1 MPPDPRTSH
10 PQGHPTGSDHPS
22 GSDVPAEAVHA
33 ALAKVVRGAV
43 RFDAGSRAMWSADA
57 SNYRHVPIGVV
68 QPYDSDD
75 VLATL
80 DVCHRLRIPV
90 LPRGAGTSIGGQ
102 AVNTAVVLD
111 FSRHLNAIVDI
122 DPDTR
127 KARVQPGVVLDDLRA
142 AARPHG
148 LTFGPDPST
157 HSRCTLGGMIG
168 NNACGAHSVAW
179 GKTVDN
185 VATLRVA
192 LLDGTQLTVG
202 PTSDADL
209 ARLTS
214 ADGRI
219 GRLYRD
225 LVAIRDRHGTRID
238 QLYGVNP
245 AGRPPSPT
253 TPTPTPALT
262 RRVSGY
268 NLDQLLPAHGFDLA
282 KALVGTEGTCAT
294 LLDAEVALVEAPPAR
309 ALAVLGFPD
318 QFVAADNVLPLLDLA
333 PLTIESVDAAIV
345 EIVRSRNPAN
355 PVLDTLPA
363 GGAWL
368 YVETGGETPAHARQ
382 QAEAVARVMAG
393 VGATNLVVSDPAH
406 MRALWRIREEGAGS
420 TTRLTDG
427 GEAWPGWEDA
437 AVPPHRLGS
446 YLRGFDALMRTHGR
460 RGIYYG
466 HFGDGCIHVRIDF
479 DLLSK
484 PGVAGFR
491 RFMEEAAD
499 LVVEHGGSLSGEHGD
514 GQARAELL
522 DRMYPD
528 DIRTAFGEFKAAW
541 DPDGLMNPHRIV
553 DPAKLDDDLRVFVAP
568 PTVRP
573 AETTLAFT
581 HDIDG
586 FFGAT
591 RRCMGVGKCLASQ
604 GGVMCPSYRVT
615 QEEKHSTRGRARLL
629 FEMANGEV
637 VSDGWRSA
645 EVHDALDL
653 CLSCKG
659 CKTDCPVGVDMAS
672 YKAEF
677 LSQHYARRLRP
688 LSHYSMGFL
697 PLWLRMAAPLARV
710 ANAAARV
717 RALAAVAKKVGGI
730 TPEREIPPLAD
741 KTFVRTFRR
750 HRAAAGAL
758 PVDAPRVVLWP
769 DTFTNAFDPQIGMD
783 AVAVLESLGYRVE
796 VPTKRVCCGLTWVS
810 TGQLGV
816 AKRVLQQTLATL
828 QPWLDDGVPV
838 VGLEPSCTALFR
850 GELTDLLPDD
860 VRATQLR
867 RQTMTFAELLARHT
881 DDFVVRTP
889 DLHALVQVHCHQH
902 AELGFAADTAVLEAL
917 RVKADVLDSGCCG
930 LAGNFGFEKG
940 HYDVSMACAERV
952 LLPAVRKADT
962 EVAVLADG
970 FSCRT
975 QVRQAGE
982 REPVHLAQLAAR
994 ALGVGSASGGEG
1006 QRA

>member
-22 GSDVPAEAVHA
+22 GSDIPAEAVHA

-68 QPYDSDD
+68 QPYDTDD

-225 LVAIRDRHGTRID
+225 LAAIRDRHGTRID
-238 QLYGVNP
+238 QLYGGNL
-245 AGRPPSPT
+245 AGRPSSPT
-253 TPTPTPALT
+253 TPTPALT

-294 LLDAEVALVEAPPAR
+294 LLEAEVTLVEAPPAR

-406 MRALWRIREEGAGS
+406 MRALWRVREEGAGS

-479 DLLSK
+479 DLLSR

-573 AETTLAFT
+573 AETTLAFA
-581 HDIDG
+581 HDVDG

-615 QEEKHSTRGRARLL
+615 KEEKHSTRGRARLL
-629 FEMANGEV
+629 FEMANGSV
-637 VSDGWRSA
+637 VKDGWRSE

-697 PLWLRMAAPLARV
+697 PLWLRMAAPFARV

-717 RALAAVAKKVGGI
+717 RALAAVAKKLGGI

-741 KTFVRTFRR
+741 TTFVRTFRR
-750 HRAAAGAL
+750 RRAAAEAQ

-810 TGQLGV
+810 TGQLGI
-816 AKRVLQQTLATL
+816 AKRVLRQTLATL

-850 GELTDLLPDD
+850 GELTDLLPGDP
-860 VRATQLR
+860 RAARLR
-867 RQTMTFAELLARHT
+867 DQTTTFAELLAGHT
-881 DDFVVRTP
+881 DDVVVRTP
-889 DLHALVQVHCHQH
+889 DIRALVQVHCHQH

-952 LLPAVRKADT
+952 LLPAVRSADT

-994 ALGVGSASGGEG
+994 ALGVGSGSGGEG
-1006 QRA
+1006 RRA